1 MNVLRDYYTDVKSK
15 TNIRLCL
22 YVKLKKMIQAYSQNR
37 LKLMVTKGEV
47 GRGWGNLEVWD

>member
-15 TNIRLCL
+15 TNIRHCL
-22 YVKLKKMIQAYSQNR
+22 YVKLKKLTQAYSQNR

-47 GRGWGNLEVWD
+47 GREWGNLEVWD

>member
-1 MNVLRDYYTDVKSK
+1 MNVLRDYYIDVKSK

-22 YVKLKKMIQAYSQNR
+22 YVKLKKMTQAYSQNR

>member
-22 YVKLKKMIQAYSQNR
+22 YVKLKKMTQAYSQNR